1 MIYLISLLAV
11 KNNIQYAHSMRL
23 TIQTDYALRTLMLLS
38 VSKGP
43 QSTKDVATHYGISQ
57 NHLAKV
63 VQRLVIGGFVK
74 TARGRGGGL
83 KLVQLPREINIGA
96 VVRAIEDFDNFVEC
110 FDPTTNK
117 CVAIR
122 ACGLKGILAGG
133 IAALLTHLDR
143 FSLEDLVP
151 YPEKLSKALGMNDN
165 ALPLEGQNIAG
176 FRLRTH

>member
-1 MIYLISLLAV
+1 
-11 KNNIQYAHSMRL
+11 
-23 TIQTDYALRTLMLLS
+23 MLLS

-43 QSTKDVATHYGISQ
+43 QTTRDVANHYSISQ
-57 NHLAKV
+57 NHLVKV

-83 KLVQLPREINIGA
+83 QLAQLPREINIGA

-110 FDPTTNK
+110 FDPTTNQ

-133 IAALLTHLDR
+133 IAAFITHLDR
-143 FSLEDLVP
+143 YSLEDLVP
-151 YPEKLSKALGMNDN
+151 YPDRLSSALGMNDN
-165 ALPLEGQNIAG
+165 APPFDKPKVAG
-176 FRLRTH
+176 FD